1 MEYLYIFL
9 SILLSLTGLA
19 GAVLPVLPGP
29 PLSFAALLLLLLCDG
44 IEIGTMQLVIA
55 GLFAVLVTIL
65 DYIAPVW
72 FTKKFGGSKYG
83 TRGATIGLFVGLFM
97 GPLGI
102 IICPFLGAFIG
113 ELANETP
120 PADAIKVAFM
130 TFAAFMLTTGLKLV
144 YGIYMFVML
153 LAEAWGFIWK

>member
-9 SILLSLTGLA
+9 SILFALTGLA

-55 GLFAVLVTIL
+55 GLFAVFVTIL

-83 TRGATIGLFVGLFM
+83 TWGATIGLFVGLFM

-120 PADAIKVAFM
+120 PTDAVKVAFM

-144 YGIYMFVML
+144 YGIYMFVMV